1 MNSSF
6 ETAERLFKV
15 GEFVEILRSTDL
27 SDVGAHRLT
36 SAHQL
41 LIAHALAITGDVQSA
56 IRLLRFVDTSSCT
69 PLLRSKYHMVVGLTH
84 DRAGTTADALAHFQI
99 ALRFANASENKLQIA
114 WARVHILRHMVDRGA
129 VDVSTA
135 LLREA
140 RDAAI
145 RAGDIHVTVFL
156 HQSVSMLEG
165 QLGRLD
171 EAIRHCDIADSLLS
185 SAPNT
190 WLRGTNQVNRG
201 CLAALSGRYEV
212 ATQHLLDA
220 RTDLTRCGVRSGG
233 AENNLAHCYIVTG
246 QFKKAG
252 EIFEQIVRS
261 NNTRRLALLGALEGL
276 ARLRLAEGDLD
287 GCADAL
293 ATFYTRAETNP
304 ELTNSYNT
312 RWAAVTKGRLLLS
325 EGKDSEALAL
335 VRTVEQ
341 QVEMTI
347 ADVPLKAAFHLIAAQ
362 AAAKCNDF
370 PEAARRILEAHCRGV
385 ATLAELQAPYYFACS
400 AVVRNASPRIAK
412 QMRERAFA
420 LWKSQKVVASP
431 LGIASAA
438 VKNLA
443 IPANVAPKSAG
454 EAVDAVARAFELAS
468 APTLLGVEL
477 LRVLEAVDCSEAVEL
492 VETSEAIGPGIS
504 LSKNRIEIPLSSKPA
519 KRMVLRAGL
528 PPEPEKAV
536 LVASVARI
544 AEAAVA
550 LQDARE
556 EDRQRAALWPTYTP
570 EMEAG
575 ALFLADEMQTLLA
588 TGRRVAPTNVPVLI
602 TGETGT
608 GKEVLARAVHAY
620 SNRVRAAFLPFNCTS
635 TPRDMLDSQLFG
647 HRRGSFTGAIEN
659 FQGIIRGAAGGTL
672 FLDEIGDMAL
682 EVQPKLLRFLESGEV
697 HPVGE
702 TQPVRADVRVIA
714 ATNANLDTLVTEGR
728 FREDLFY
735 RLNIVHLHIPPLR
748 ERRIE
753 IPALAHHYLERYAL
767 EYAKGSL
774 RLAEE
779 TMEYLVL
786 YRWPGNV
793 RQLANEMRRVAAL
806 CEPGAVVMPEH
817 LSPAIAA
824 SRRTVPA
831 SERALDP
838 VEVVV
843 RLDQPMAAATEHL
856 ERAMLQHALKECGGR
871 MEETAARLGLS
882 RKGLYLKRQRLGIE
896 PPTPSGVDGE
906 PEEIDGE
913 PEEVVT

>member
-6 ETAERLFKV
+6 ETAERLFKI
-15 GEFVEILRSTDL
+15 GEFDEMLRATDFT
-27 SDVGAHRLT
+27 DAGAHRLST
-36 SAHQL
+36 PHQL
-41 LIAHALAITGDVQSA
+41 IIAHALTIIGDVQAA
-56 IRLLRFVDTSSCT
+56 IRVLRLIDTSSCA
-69 PLLRSKYHMVVGLTH
+69 PLLRSKYHMVLGLAH
-84 DRAGTTADALAHFQI
+84 DRAGTTSDALTHFQI
-99 ALRFANASENKLQIA
+99 ALRFATASENKLQIA

-145 RAGDIHVTVFL
+145 RAGDTHVTVFL
-156 HQSVSMLEG
+156 HQSVSILEG

-171 EAIRHCDIADSLLS
+171 EAIRHCDIADSLLAG
-185 SAPNT
+185 APNP
-190 WLRGTNQVNRG
+190 WLRGRNEVNRG
-201 CLAALSGRYEV
+201 CLAALGGHYV
-212 ATQHLLDA
+212 IATQHLLDA
-220 RTDLTRCGVRSGG
+220 TTDLSRCGVRSGN

-246 QFKKAG
+246 QFKKAADM
-252 EIFEQIVRS
+252 FEQIVRS
-261 NNTRRLALLGALEGL
+261 SKTRRLTLLGALEGL
-276 ARLRLAEGDLD
+276 ARLRLAEGDLV
-287 GCADAL
+287 GCRDAL
-293 ATFYTRAETNP
+293 ETFYSRAETNP
-304 ELTNSYNT
+304 DLNNSYNT

-325 EGKDSEALAL
+325 EGKGSETLEL
-335 VRTVEQ
+335 VRKVEQ
-341 QVEMTI
+341 QGDTPI
-347 ADVPLKAAFHLIAAQ
+347 ADVPLEAALNLIAAQ
-362 AAAKCNDF
+362 AAANCKDF
-370 PEAARRILEAHCRGV
+370 SEAARRILEAHRRSV
-385 ATLAELQAPYYFACS
+385 TSFAELQAPYYFACS
-400 AVVRNASPRIAK
+400 AVITGSSSQIRS
-412 QMRERAFA
+412 QMRQRAYA
-420 LWKSQKVVASP
+420 LWKSQRVVASP
-431 LGIASAA
+431 LGLAAAS
-438 VKNLA
+438 LRDT
-443 IPANVAPKSAG
+443 VAPTSAQ
-454 EAVDAVARAFELAS
+454 APRVAADAIDAVAAAFELAH
-468 APTLLGVEL
+468 APKLLGVEL
-477 LRVLEAVDCSEAVEL
+477 LRILEDIGCSDGAEL
-492 VETSEAIGPGIS
+492 VETSESIGSGIS
-504 LSKNRIEIPLSSKPA
+504 LSKNGVEIPLSSKLV
-519 KRMVLRAGL
+519 KKMVLRTGL
-528 PPEPEKAV
+528 PAVPEKAA
-536 LVASVARI
+536 LIAAVARI

-550 LQDARE
+550 LHDARE
-556 EDRQRAALWPTYTP
+556 DERCRAALWPPYTS

-575 ALFLADEMQTLLA
+575 ALFVADEMQTLLA

-608 GKEVLARAVHAY
+608 GKDVLARAVHAY
-620 SNRVRAAFLPFNCTS
+620 SSRSKAPFVPFNCTS
-635 TPRDMLDSQLFG
+635 TSRDMLDSQLFG

-672 FLDEIGDMAL
+672 FLDEIGDMPL

-702 TQPVRADVRVIA
+702 TQPVRTDVRVIA
-714 ATNANLDTLVTEGR
+714 ATNANLDALVTDGR

-753 IPALAHHYLERYAL
+753 IPALAHHYLEKYAS

-793 RQLANEMRRVAAL
+793 RQLANEMRRTAAL

-838 VEVVV
+838 IEIVV

-882 RKGLYLKRQRLGIE
+882 RKGLYLKRQRLGID
-896 PPTPSGVDGE
+896 PPVPN
-906 PEEIDGE
+906 
-913 PEEVVT
+913 EVEGSESAAVGA

>member
-1 MNSSF
+1 
-6 ETAERLFKV
+6 
-15 GEFVEILRSTDL
+15 
-27 SDVGAHRLT
+27 
-36 SAHQL
+36 
-41 LIAHALAITGDVQSA
+41 
-56 IRLLRFVDTSSCT
+56 
-69 PLLRSKYHMVVGLTH
+69 
-84 DRAGTTADALAHFQI
+84 
-99 ALRFANASENKLQIA
+99 
-114 WARVHILRHMVDRGA
+114 MVDRGA

-171 EAIRHCDIADSLLS
+171 EGIRHCDIADSLLNN
-185 SAPNT
+185 APNT
-190 WLRGTNQVNRG
+190 WLKGTNQVNRG
-201 CLAALSGRYEV
+201 CLAALSGRYEA

-220 RTDLTRCGVRSGG
+220 RADLTRCGVRSGG

-246 QFKKAG
+246 QFKKAA
-252 EIFEQIVRS
+252 EIFEQIIRS
-261 NNTRRLALLGALEGL
+261 SNTRRLAFLGALEGL
-276 ARLRLAEGDLD
+276 ARLRLAEGDLN
-287 GCADAL
+287 GCAEAL
-293 ATFYTRAETNP
+293 TTFYKRAETYP

-312 RWAAVTKGRLLLS
+312 RWAAVTMGRLLLS
-325 EGKDSEALAL
+325 EDKCTEALTL

-341 QVEMTI
+341 QLEMTI
-347 ADVPLKAAFHLIAAQ
+347 ADVPLQAALHLIAAQ
-362 AAAKCNDF
+362 AAAKCNNF
-370 PEAARRILEAHCRGV
+370 PETSRRILEAHRRGA
-385 ATLAELQAPYYFACS
+385 ATLAELQAPYYFTCS
-400 AVVRNASPRIAK
+400 AAVNNASSRIAV
-412 QMRERAFA
+412 QMRERALA

-431 LGIASAA
+431 LGIAADNGTNQGMRASAIPRSAA
-438 VKNLA
+438 D
-443 IPANVAPKSAG
+443 
-454 EAVDAVARAFELAS
+454 AVDAVARTFELAYS
-468 APTLLGVEL
+468 PTLLSVEL
-477 LRVLEAVDCSEAVEL
+477 LRVLRAVDCSDTLEL
-492 VETSEAIGPGIS
+492 VETSETIEPGIS
-504 LSKNRIEIPLSSKPA
+504 ISKNRIEIPLGSKPT
-519 KRMVLRAGL
+519 KRMALRAEL
-528 PPEPEKAV
+528 PTEPEKAV
-536 LVASVARI
+536 LFAAVARI

-556 EDRQRAALWPTYTP
+556 DERRRAALWPTYTP
-570 EMEAG
+570 EIEAG

-620 SNRVRAAFLPFNCTS
+620 SNRAKASFLPFNCTS

-659 FQGIIRGAAGGTL
+659 FQGIIRGATGGTL

-714 ATNANLDTLVTEGR
+714 ATNANLDALVTDGR

-753 IPALAHHYLERYAL
+753 IPALAHHYLERYGL
-767 EYAKGSL
+767 EYSKGSL

-817 LSPAIAA
+817 LSPTIAA

-831 SERALDP
+831 SERGLDP
-838 VEVVV
+838 IEVVV
-843 RLDQPMAAATEHL
+843 RLDQPLAAATEHL
-856 ERAMLQHALKECGGR
+856 ERTMLQHALKECGGR

-882 RKGLYLKRQRLGIE
+882 RKGLYLKRQRLGID
-896 PPTPSGVDGE
+896 PPAASAVEGPAPSGVEGAE
-906 PEEIDGE
+906 ST
-913 PEEVVT
+913 VVGA